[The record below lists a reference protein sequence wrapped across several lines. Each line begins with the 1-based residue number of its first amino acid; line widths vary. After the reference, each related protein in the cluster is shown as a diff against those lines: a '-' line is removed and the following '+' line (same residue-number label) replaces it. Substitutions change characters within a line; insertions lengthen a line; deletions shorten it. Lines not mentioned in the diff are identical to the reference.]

1 MLKNV
6 ELHPNLHYLYNTPKT
21 IKWKVIAPLN
31 QDGSAGE
38 RELSYYESYDLVYD
52 EKDLRIRGLDTP
64 ENLKQMRK
72 KKT

>member
-21 IKWKVIAPLN
+21 IKWKVIA
-31 QDGSAGE
+31 GE

-52 EKDLRIRGLDTP
+52 EKDLRIRGLSTP
-64 ENLKQMRK
+64 ENLKAIRK
-72 KKT
+72 KNIND